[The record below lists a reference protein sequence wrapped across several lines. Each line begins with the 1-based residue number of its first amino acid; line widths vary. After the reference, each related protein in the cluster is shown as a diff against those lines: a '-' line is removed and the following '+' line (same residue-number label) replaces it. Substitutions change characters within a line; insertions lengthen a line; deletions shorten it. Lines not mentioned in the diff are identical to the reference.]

1 MRPLLQR
8 LSALDSG
15 AEAALRVIAAYD
27 ALVQHHA
34 SAEALVRTTAALAE
48 CPAGLDD
55 AECGPAVRS
64 GPDGR
69 VPDGAPVVVPDS
81 LRAEIQADGQVV
93 GQVWLER
100 DGAVPHPYDELILE
114 RFSLAASALRRPSG
128 IDRDPALVEAVVSRD
143 TDEIQRSAA
152 LRRLGLD
159 PGRQVRTVAF
169 AAADP
174 GDYTPSAAV
183 HAAVRAA
190 TAADRSARSAVL
202 GRVGVVVQDAASPR
216 PDPVP
221 GAVLGV
227 GPAAPA
233 LEVALS
239 WRAAQTALR
248 LGQVLPLLVGPVA
261 DSAELGA
268 LIALAH
274 VPADAVT
281 LDDDVAR
288 LRAHIAAGFDD
299 DVTAVE
305 AFLARGSLRGAGE
318 LLHRHHSSV
327 ATRLARI
334 EEALG
339 ADLSSAPGLFR
350 VQAALVLVR
359 LHP

>member
-1 MRPLLQR
+1 MR
-8 LSALDSG
+8 LSAIDSG

-69 VPDGAPVVVPDS
+69 VPDGPPAAVPDA

-100 DGAVPHPYDELILE
+100 VDGANGPYDELILE

-128 IDRDPALVEAVVSRD
+128 IDRDPALVEAVVSPD
-143 TDEIQRSAA
+143 ADEIPRATA

-159 PGRQVRTVAF
+159 PGRQVRTIAF
-169 AAADP
+169 AGADP
-174 GDYTPSAAV
+174 ADYTPSAAV

-190 TAADRSARSAVL
+190 TASDRSARSAIL
-202 GRVGVVVQDAASPR
+202 GRVGVVIQDAGTPPPA
-216 PDPVP
+216 PVA

-227 GPAAPA
+227 GPATPA
-233 LEVALS
+233 LEVARS
-239 WRAAQTALR
+239 WRGAQTALR
-248 LGQVLPLLVGPVA
+248 LGQVLPVLVGPVA
-261 DSAELGA
+261 DCADLGA
-268 LIALAH
+268 LVALAH
-274 VPADAVT
+274 VPVDAAE
-281 LDDDVAR
+281 LDADVAA
-288 LRAHIAAGFDD
+288 LRAHIADGFDD
-299 DVTAVE
+299 DVTALE

-318 LLHRHHSSV
+318 VLHRHHSSV

-334 EEALG
+334 EAALG
-339 ADLSSAPGLFR
+339 VDLAAAPGLFR
-350 VQAALVLVR
+350 AQAALVLVR